1 MTISADGVTHAI
13 ALVTLAIEA
22 GADGDALADRIGP
35 LIAERTA
42 GTSISGLIA
51 LASLLAQLAAN
62 RGGDTPAEVLEQVGL
77 AVAAHEA
84 EHGPGST
91 G

>member
-1 MTISADGVTHAI
+1 MTTSADAVKHAI

-22 GADGDALADRIGP
+22 GADGEALADRIAP
-35 LIAERTA
+35 LINERTA

-62 RGGDTPAEVLEQVGL
+62 RGGDTPAEVLEEVGL
-77 AVAAHEA
+77 AIAVHES
-84 EHGPGST
+84 ESDPGSSD
-91 G
+91 

>member
-1 MTISADGVTHAI
+1 MTTSADAVTHAI

-22 GADGDALADRIGP
+22 GADSEVLADRIAP
-35 LIAERTA
+35 LINERTA

-62 RGGDTPAEVLEQVGL
+62 RGGDTPTEVLEEVGL
-77 AVAAHEA
+77 AVAVHES
-84 EHGPGST
+84 ERGTGSSD
-91 G
+91 